1 MSKAVVDIL
10 NCSRPLIVFTEILG
24 LLHDVGKL
32 DDEIYHNHYKRT
44 IVELNPDG
52 VIEDLEDVNKSVL
65 SKKDVPGILSKL
77 FCQTFKDFLPLDT
90 KLLDIVGNSVLGDA
104 IFNHHYTKDKMR
116 NRPLIEQIIFLA
128 DKQDSSEDR
137 GAHEEESVLADKAYV
152 ATPFGFESS
161 LIHEYFKEK
170 VRTLNS
176 KYQCDIKTLREARRV
191 FYDELSRCLEK
202 IFMQRG
208 DKLDFVANFSK
219 LKELR
224 DSIYSLAE
232 DFFSLSL
239 AESRRP
245 ANDVILFDHCYMT
258 AALAKA
264 IIAGCVIDEV
274 FYETAKAKIAN
285 DQRFCYKLIVVG
297 FRGKEFLTNVNRLP
311 DFVGRR
317 QRIERIRNI
326 VRQTIEFD
334 LPLGNLIYE
343 DLNIMC
349 FLVPDLNSLTD
360 GHVILNEIKE
370 RVTTTIVNESNGIL
384 APVFELVGDETG
396 QASDYIGPLIKN
408 AKNILETKIQV
419 PFTRNPLT
427 SPPLPWVELWK
438 EAVRKEKCQICG
450 YAPEVTAARELVF
463 AKGEKICRYCLE
475 LRLEGMME
483 RTKAIERKELETIW
497 LDELRDDRPDN
508 RIALIVGKIT
518 PVEEWLNGE
527 LIRKTT
533 RTVYAN
539 KNKSRSKISSLNQI
553 KGLFKN
559 LKDLVNAEKLNDA
572 EKMKATC
579 NTIKE
584 LKSKVKDVLKDNPK
598 ALQLFEE
605 EVDARIERR
614 EVISEVDTLIQK
626 MIKILLEKSPSPSRL
641 RRVWRELLDFS
652 ERSKLLAREF
662 FVNHQLQRRR
672 LVIEVEGKLE
682 PGQLGDTKIGAVIC
696 KDDKTLITA
705 DHLDAKLNG
714 KKLSESNEKELKEL
728 FANMQLVVTWSDGSR
743 QELKAKEIKDIQL
756 YVPILPVYETTGEF
770 MLLCPAKSALPIVHE
785 IKSYFF
791 NRFEKALGKLNLN
804 LGVLYFKYKYPLYI
818 ILDAGKRLTKE
829 FELLKQEEKEVTIKK
844 VNESFLFN
852 NLGWRITPKLRDDGE
867 DKYYPLFKDANIGD
881 YVSLLDLTDGNRV
894 KVHMNHFDFESVDSS
909 QKRFGLAIEG
919 NKLRAHAVLGTNGP
933 RPYLIESLGEI
944 FHLWTILC
952 KLTRSQIKNL
962 EQSFVTKI
970 EEWFKENNV
979 TKKDPAED
987 RTYRAFVEASVR
999 NICKDRLGREEKEKL
1014 VQAILSGMFFDVVEL
1029 FITLGSHIPL
1039 KEVEQN
1045 ERCVC

>member
-1 MSKAVVDIL
+1 MSKAAVDIL
-10 NCSRPLIVFTEILG
+10 NRSRPLIVFTEILG

-32 DDEIYHNHYKRT
+32 DDEIHRNHYQRT

-52 VIEDLEDVNKSVL
+52 FIKGDVNKSVL
-65 SKKDVPGILSKL
+65 SKKDVPEILSKL
-77 FCQTFKDFLPLDT
+77 FSQTFLKDFLPLDT
-90 KLLDIVGNSVLGDA
+90 KLLDIVGNSVLGGA
-104 IFNHHYTKDKMR
+104 IFNHHNEDEIIK
-116 NRPLIEQIIFLA
+116 RPLIEQIIFLA

-137 GAHEEESVLADKAYV
+137 GAHEEESVPADKTYV

-161 LIHEYFKEK
+161 LLQEHFKEK

-176 KYQCDIKTLREARRV
+176 KYRCDVKTLREARRV
-191 FYDELSRCLEK
+191 FYDELSKRLEK
-202 IFMQRG
+202 IIMQREG
-208 DKLDFVANFSK
+208 KLYFVANFSE

-264 IIAGCVIDEV
+264 IIAGCVIDEA
-274 FYETAKAKIAN
+274 FYRTAKAKIAK
-285 DQRFCYKLIVVG
+285 DQRFRYKLIVVG
-297 FRGKEFLTNVNRLP
+297 FRGREFLTNVNRLP

-317 QRIERIRNI
+317 QRFERIRNI
-326 VRQTIEFD
+326 VRQIIEFD

-349 FLVPDLNSLTD
+349 FLVPDLDSSTD
-360 GHVILNEIKE
+360 GHVILNEIRKK
-370 RVTTTIVNESNGIL
+370 VTTAIVNESNGIL

-408 AKNILETKIQV
+408 AKDILETKIQV
-419 PFTRNPLT
+419 PFTRNPIT

-438 EAVRKEKCQICG
+438 KAVRKEKCQICG

-475 LRLEGMME
+475 LRLEGMKE
-483 RTKAIERKELETIW
+483 RTKAIERKEQETIW

-539 KNKSRSKISSLNQI
+539 ENKSRSKISSLNQI

-572 EKMKATC
+572 EKVKAAWK
-579 NTIKE
+579 TIEE
-584 LKSKVKDVLKDNPK
+584 LKSKVEGVLKGNPK

-605 EVDARIERR
+605 EVDARIKRR

-626 MIKILLEKSPSPSRL
+626 MIRILLEKSPSPSRL

-652 ERSKLLAREF
+652 ERSESLARKFFDNQKLL
-662 FVNHQLQRRR
+662 RRR

-682 PGQLGDTKIGAVIC
+682 PGRLGDTKIGAVIC
-696 KDDKTLITA
+696 KDNKTLITA

-714 KKLSESNEKELKEL
+714 KKLGEYNEKDLKEL
-728 FANMQLVVTWSDGSR
+728 FANMRLAVTWSDGSR
-743 QELKAKEIKDIQL
+743 QELKVKEIKDIQS
-756 YVPILPVYETTGEF
+756 YAPILPVYKTTGEF
-770 MLLCPAKSALPIVHE
+770 MLLCPAKPALSIVNE

-818 ILDAGKRLTKE
+818 ILDAGKRLIKE
-829 FELLKQEEKEVTIKK
+829 FELLKRKEREVTIKK

-852 NLGWRITPKLRDDGE
+852 NLGWRITPKLRDGGD
-867 DKYYPLFKDANIGD
+867 DRYYPVLKDANTGD
-881 YVSLLDLTDGNRV
+881 YVSLLDLADGSRV
-894 KVHMNHFDFESVDSS
+894 KVHMNHFDFENVDSS
-909 QKRFGLAIEG
+909 QKRFGFAIEG
-919 NKLRAHAVLGTNGP
+919 NNQRVHAVLGTDGP
-933 RPYLIESLGEI
+933 RPYLLEDLGEI

-962 EQSFVTKI
+962 EQTCVTKI
-970 EEWFKENNV
+970 EEWFRESSVPRKN
-979 TKKDPAED
+979 PAED
-987 RTYRAFVEASVR
+987 GTYRAFVEASVR
-999 NICKDRLGREEKEKL
+999 NICKDGLIREEKEKL
-1014 VQAILSGMFFDVVEL
+1014 VQAILSGMFFDTVEL
-1029 FITLGSHIPL
+1029 FITLGSHIP
-1039 KEVEQN
+1039 KGG
-1045 ERCVC
+1045 